1 MSDANAEHPQLPDNF
16 WRQDVRGS
24 ALGASAHLHMSLIL
38 LIFRTSMAGHERLSV
53 VSLSHLDSPA
63 KWEDFAETLSRKL
76 LSPSAG
82 SIVVDYHPF
91 VGDTMTTAVVTTSIS
106 SNHCPSRPPSHSRS
120 SSKKLRAA
128 CMRVLDAIVHGFA
141 PQNHQH
147 TQKRDAPTYRQI
159 SASYSTAAVAP
170 QQRQNSSLDGDFAFP
185 LRRSSTTRGLCA
197 GKKSFLAAPS
207 GHSRHDSG
215 IDMAEPDRPDSP
227 TLVETPPEPSK
238 TDLCSADT
246 DGCSICSS
254 IESLEVD
261 FEKQSRDSG
270 VEMGEKVLVAQVVQ
284 ILRAARKSIYPQRT
298 PPRLQGP
305 CMAGPGGFF

>member
-1 MSDANAEHPQLPDNF
+1 MSNANAEHPQLPDNF
-16 WRQDVRGS
+16 WRQDVRDS

-91 VGDTMTTAVVTTSIS
+91 VGDKMTTAVVTTSIS
-106 SNHCPSRPPSHSRS
+106 STHCPSRPPSHGRS

-128 CMRVLDAIVHGFA
+128 CMRVLDAIVHSFA
-141 PQNHQH
+141 PQSQQH
-147 TQKRDAPTYRQI
+147 TQERDAPTYRQI

-170 QQRQNSSLDGDFAFP
+170 QQRQKSSLDGDFAFP
-185 LRRSSTTRGLCA
+185 LRRSSSTRA
-197 GKKSFLAAPS
+197 GKTSFLAAPS
-207 GHSRHDSG
+207 GHSRYDSG
-215 IDMAEPDRPDSP
+215 IDMTEPDRPASP

-238 TDLCSADT
+238 TDLCSADS

-270 VEMGEKVLVAQVVQ
+270 VEMGEKVLVAQAVQ
-284 ILRAARKSIYPQRT
+284 IRRAARKSIYPQRT
-298 PPRLQGP
+298 PSRQQGP
-305 CMAGPGGFF
+305 CMAGPGSFF